1 MSDTMTD
8 DKLEAATA
16 PSSDET
22 PETPTTTTPA
32 SSGGAR
38 PKPTYKAEKLNSNEL
53 PADLTLPR
61 SGPRTD
67 PKMVEAFQV
76 AQKDAGEWYC
86 VATFQSANGA
96 KTLLKRIKDKAVN
109 IPSGDWEIEAR
120 RVEAPDSTPEAPKRW
135 SKVFAKYAG

>member
-1 MSDTMTD
+1 MTDTMT
-8 DKLEAATA
+8 EAEMEKATA
-16 PSSDET
+16 PETNESTET
-22 PETPTTTTPA
+22 PSAVAPDNK
-32 SSGGAR
+32 GGAR
-38 PKPTYKAEKLNSNEL
+38 PKPTYVAEKIEGEL

-67 PKMVEAFQV
+67 PKLVEAFQV

-96 KTLLKRIKDKAVN
+96 KTLLKRIKDKQIN

-120 RVEAPDSTPEAPKRW
+120 RVEAPTSTTENPVRW
-135 SKVFAKYAG
+135 SKVFAKYTG